1 MSGSATRDRRDSHGG
16 VGGARARIL
25 ARVTRAATLRDGLP
39 HPGRLE
45 SPTPSDS
52 TATFVKRFTSQGGE
66 VAAPDPDRS
75 PRDWLTSFLEG
86 LGDDVTTIAIGA
98 DVPTRLQP
106 RPPDV
111 PPADAGAAGGGP
123 PGQLRHELGAAGPR
137 HSAAPLRHAVSAAR
151 AAAGISLAWGAVAET
166 GSLILPSTGTR
177 AVQLLPPV
185 HIVWVPAGRVFA
197 RLEDALIE
205 LQPRLPTGVGL
216 HSGPSK
222 SADIGQTVVTGVHGP
237 RRCIAVLEV

>member
-1 MSGSATRDRRDSHGG
+1 MSGSATRDRPESHGD

-25 ARVTRAATLRDGLP
+25 ARAARATAMRDKLP

-45 SPTPSDS
+45 TPAAPDPA
-52 TATFVKRFTSQGGE
+52 ATFVKRFTSQGGE
-66 VAAPDPDRS
+66 VATPDPDRS
-75 PRDWLTSFLEG
+75 PRDWLTSFLER
-86 LGDDVTTIAIGA
+86 LGDDATTIAIGP
-98 DVPTRLQP
+98 DVPARLQP

-111 PPADAGAAGGGP
+111 PPEHAD
-123 PGQLRHELGAAGPR
+123 L
-137 HSAAPLRHAVSAAR
+137 
-151 AAAGISLAWGAVAET
+151 GISLAWGAVAET

-185 HIVWVPAGRVFA
+185 HIIWVPAGRVFA
-197 RLEDALIE
+197 RLEDALLE
-205 LQPRLPTGVGL
+205 LRAELPAGVGL

-237 RRCIAVLEV
+237 GRCIAVVRT